1 MDKRL
6 TVLPVLAAQAMLVS
20 CAGSAE
26 TMPSEPARIVAAS
39 GLPVSGQRPG
49 AQQGAHGGD
58 YAGMLRFPAV
68 SDEHIVFSYGNDL
81 WLVPRE
87 GGRAEPLAS
96 PPGQEL
102 FPRFSPD
109 GKSVVFQGNY
119 DGDRDLYT
127 LPIGG
132 GVPERLTHHPANEL
146 PTQWHESGIV
156 YHKNGTA
163 GLGRQEE
170 IFLLSADGGLPQRLP
185 VPYGANGVLSADG
198 QWLAY
203 TPIQRDA
210 RTWKRYRG
218 GMASD
223 IWLFNVNTNESRQIT
238 DWEGTDSL
246 PMWHDGSVYYVSDA
260 GDDHRLNIWRYDV
273 ASGQRSQITNF
284 TDNDVKF
291 PSIHS
296 GDNAAIVFSLGTKL
310 HLLDIAANEVR
321 QVQVTIP
328 GAKPAVR
335 QRTVDAAGQI
345 QAGGISST
353 GQRVVVEARGD
364 IWTIPAENGPP
375 RQITSTSR
383 WAERNPSWSP
393 SGRWIA
399 FASDESGE
407 YNIHVIQSDGGTEPR
422 QLTDISGKYWMSM
435 AWSPDS
441 KTLLALDKSGEMYLI
456 DIESGEASQFDKEP
470 WANMTQ
476 VSWSPDSRY
485 VAYAKGGDNPLTGA
499 IYIYDTDEGTIHQ
512 MTSGFFGDSSPAFS
526 RDGKYLFYTS
536 NREFTSPQYETVGSS
551 FIYANTGRLIAVP
564 LTEEVENPR
573 LIEPDEETWEEDEPE
588 EDKADDADE
597 TAADEATDDEA
608 GDEGEDASDEP
619 AADLSPVQGTWS
631 GKATGLSALGLPQ
644 DELEYTMYI
653 KQLEDGSFV
662 GASESMGESSDY
674 DSVTFDAATGKLV
687 TTSSQQGINSRS
699 EGTLDG
705 DTITGTWSITGP
717 LEGSGPFT
725 ATRQSTEVPDG
736 KIAGAEGGS
745 SGGKKAEVEPTEI
758 VFEGFE
764 ARGFMLPVPA
774 GRFATLVSNNQGHLL
789 YNSLGGGVP
798 SVKLV
803 DLSGD
808 SIEEKTVVTGAQMV
822 DISGD
827 GKKILLAGQG
837 NRWKIADARA
847 GQSMSGAIQPSGLRK
862 QLDPREEWRQLV
874 QDAWRRHRDFFYVQ
888 NMHGVDWDAV
898 YDHYSRMVDHA
909 ASREDVSFII
919 GEMIAELNVGHAYYW
934 GGDVEGQPSENVG
947 LLAVD
952 FELVTQEGEDGE
964 VSGYRIAKMYGG
976 APWDTD
982 ARNPLDVLGVEVSEG
997 DFITHVNGIR
1007 IDTSKDP
1014 WAAFIGTAGQE
1025 TTITVVSS
1033 LTGDEEAV
1041 NERTYTIEPIG
1052 SDAAHRYR
1060 AWVEANRQ
1068 YVQEASD
1075 GKIGYIHVP
1084 DTGVNGQ
1091 NELFR
1096 QFYAQVDKEALIIDD
1111 RWNGGGQIPTR
1122 FIELLNRPRT
1132 NYWYR
1137 RDGKDW
1143 PWPYDS
1149 HQGPKAMLINGS
1161 AGSGGDMFPWLFKHN
1176 NLGPLVGQRTWGG
1189 LVGISTVPSLIDGG
1203 YTAVPNFGFYRADG
1217 TWGIEG
1223 HGVDP
1228 DIEVVD
1234 NPTDLANGDDPQID
1248 AAVAYL
1254 LEAIEREGYQPP
1266 QRPQEPDRSGF
1277 GIDPADR

>member
-1 MDKRL
+1 MNMRVS
-6 TVLPVLAAQAMLVS
+6 VLPVLAAQAMLVS

-26 TMPSEPARIVAAS
+26 ISSSEPARIVAAS
-39 GLPVSGQRPG
+39 GQPLSATRAGL
-49 AQQGAHGGD
+49 QQDGD

-81 WLVPRE
+81 WLVSRD

-96 PPGQEL
+96 PAGQEQ

-109 GKSVVFQGNY
+109 GQHVVFQGNY

-127 LPIGG
+127 LPIDG
-132 GVPERLTHHPANEL
+132 GVPTRVTHHPANES
-146 PTQWHESGIV
+146 PTQWHESGIMFFM
-156 YHKNGTA
+156 GGAA
-163 GLGRQEE
+163 GLGRQQEVYRVSPE
-170 IFLLSADGGLPQRLP
+170 GGLPERMP
-185 VPYGANGVLSADG
+185 IPYGANGVLSDDG

-203 TPIQRDA
+203 TPVQRDA

-223 IWLFNVNTNESRQIT
+223 VWLFNINTNESRQIT

-246 PMWHDGSVYYVSDA
+246 PMWHGDSVFYVSDA

-273 ASGQRSQITNF
+273 ASGNRTQVTNF

-291 PSIHS
+291 PSISS

-310 HLLDIAANEVR
+310 HLLDIDANEVSEIN
-321 QVQVTIP
+321 VTIP
-328 GAKPAVR
+328 GATPAVR
-335 QRTVDAAGQI
+335 SQTVDAAEHL

-353 GQRVVVEARGD
+353 GKRVVVEARGD

-375 RQITSTSR
+375 RQLTDTSR
-383 WAERNPSWSP
+383 WAERNPAWSP

-399 FASDESGE
+399 YASDESGE
-407 YNIHVIQSDGGTEPR
+407 YNIHVTQSDGKGDTR
-422 QLTDISGKYWMSM
+422 QLTDMDGKYWMSM

-441 KTLLALDKSGEMYLI
+441 ESLLAIDKSGEMYLI
-456 DIESGEASQFDKEP
+456 DIESGEANQFDKEP
-470 WANMTQ
+470 MAGVPS

-485 VAYAKGGDNPLTGA
+485 VTYAKTNGNMLTSA
-499 IYIYDTDEGTIHQ
+499 VFIYDTDEATMHQ
-512 MTSGFFGDSSPAFS
+512 VTSGYFGDNWPTFG
-526 RDGKYLFYTS
+526 RDGEYLFYTS
-536 NREFTSPQYETVGSS
+536 NREFTSPQYETVGAS
-551 FIYANTGRLIAVP
+551 FIYANAGRLIAVP
-564 LTEEVENPR
+564 LTEEIENPR
-573 LIEPDEETWEEDEPE
+573 LIEVDEETWEEDEPDDE
-588 EDKADDADE
+588 ESDETSEDADE
-597 TAADEATDDEA
+597 AADEGEGATDEEGDNAEA
-608 GDEGEDASDEP
+608 E
-619 AADLSPVQGTWS
+619 LSPIEGTWA
-631 GKATGLSALGLPQ
+631 GTATGLAALGLPI
-644 DELEYTMYI
+644 DEMEVTMYF
-653 KQLEDGSFV
+653 KQLDDGSFV
-662 GASESMGESSDY
+662 GASESQGETSDY
-674 DSVTFDAATGKLV
+674 DSVTFDEATGKLV
-687 TTSSQQGINSRS
+687 TTSSEGPINSKT
-699 EGTLDG
+699 EATLSG
-705 DTITGTWSITGP
+705 DTLTGTWTISGMM
-717 LEGSGPFT
+717 EGSGPFT

-736 KIAGAEGGS
+736 IISDEAG
-745 SGGKKAEVEPTEI
+745 SGGDDDEVEPTEI
-758 VFEGFE
+758 TFEGFE
-764 ARGFMLPVPA
+764 ARSFALPVSPGA
-774 GRFATLVSNNQGHLL
+774 FSGLVSNNQGHLL
-789 YNSLGGGVP
+789 YNSFGSGAP
-798 SVKLV
+798 TVKII
-803 DLSGD
+803 DMSGD
-808 SIEEKTVVTGAQMV
+808 EIEEKTVVAGAQLV
-822 DISGD
+822 GVSGD

-847 GQSMSGAIQPSGLRK
+847 GQSMSGSISPSDLRK
-862 QLDPREEWRQLV
+862 DLDPREEWRQLV
-874 QDAWRRHRDFFYVQ
+874 QDAWRRHRDFFYVE

-898 YDHYSRMVDHA
+898 YDHYSEMVDHA

-919 GEMIAELNVGHAYYW
+919 GQMISELNVGHAYYW

-947 LLAVD
+947 MLGVD
-952 FELVTQEGEDGE
+952 FEVASEQGEDGE
-964 VSGYRIAKMYGG
+964 VAGFRIVKMYGG

-982 ARNPLDVLGVEVSEG
+982 ARNPLDKLGLDVEEG
-997 DFITHVNGIR
+997 DIITHVNGEPF
-1007 IDTSKDP
+1007 DVSKDP
-1014 WAAFIGTAGQE
+1014 WVAFVGTVGKE
-1025 TTITVVSS
+1025 TTITVVDS
-1033 LTGDEEAV
+1033 LTGDEETV

-1052 SDAAHRYR
+1052 NDQALRYR
-1060 AWVEANRQ
+1060 DWVEANRQ
-1068 YVQEASD
+1068 YVDEASD

-1096 QFYAQVDKEALIIDD
+1096 QFYAQITKDALIIDD

-1137 RDGKDW
+1137 RDGQDW

-1176 NLGPLVGQRTWGG
+1176 DLGPLIGRRTWGG
-1189 LVGISTVPSLIDGG
+1189 LVGISGVPPLIDGG
-1203 YTAVPNFGFYRADG
+1203 YTAVPNFGFYRTDG

-1228 DIEVVD
+1228 DIDVID
-1234 NPTDLANGDDPQID
+1234 DPTMLANGQDPQMD
-1248 AAVAYL
+1248 AAVEYL
-1254 LEAIEREGYQPP
+1254 LEAIEREGYEPP

>member
-1 MDKRL
+1 MDMRL
-6 TVLPVLAAQAMLVS
+6 SVVPFLAAQAMLVS

-26 TMPSEPARIVAAS
+26 VSNQPARIVAAS
-39 GLPVSGQRPG
+39 GLPVSTQQ
-49 AQQGAHGGD
+49 AQLDSDD

-68 SDEHIVFSYGNDL
+68 SDEHVVFAYGNDL

-87 GGRAEPLAS
+87 GGQAVPLAS

-102 FPRFSPD
+102 FPRFSPEGD
-109 GKSVVFQGNY
+109 HIVFQGNY

-132 GVPERLTHHPANEL
+132 GVPERLSHHPANEQ
-146 PTQWHESGIV
+146 PNQWHDSGIL
-156 YHKNGTA
+156 YHKSGTA
-163 GLGRQEE
+163 GLGRQQEVYRV
-170 IFLLSADGGLPQRLP
+170 SAEGGLPERMP
-185 VPYGANGVLSADG
+185 VPYGANGVLSEDG
-198 QWLAY
+198 QWIAY
-203 TPIQRDA
+203 TPVQRDA

-223 IWLFNVNTNESRQIT
+223 IWLFNINTNESRQIT
-238 DWEGTDSL
+238 EWEGTDSL
-246 PMWHDGSVYYVSDA
+246 PMWHDGAVYYVSDA
-260 GDDHRLNIWRYDV
+260 GPEHRLNIWSYDV
-273 ASGQRSQITNF
+273 ASGERNQVTNF

-296 GDNAAIVFSLGTKL
+296 GENAAIVFSLGENL
-310 HLLDIAANEVR
+310 HLLDIEANEVS

-328 GAKPAVR
+328 GARPAVR
-335 QRTVDAAGQI
+335 SRTVDAAQII

-353 GQRVVVEARGD
+353 GKRVVVEARGD

-375 RQITSTSR
+375 RQLTDSSR

-399 FASDESGE
+399 YASDESGE
-407 YNIHVIQSDGGTEPR
+407 YNIHVVQSDGGTEPR
-422 QLTDISGKYWMSM
+422 QLTDMDGKYWMSM

-441 KTLLALDKSGEMYLI
+441 DTLLAMDKSGEMYLI
-456 DIESGEASQFDKEP
+456 DIESGDATMFDREP
-470 WANMTQ
+470 WANMTA

-485 VAYAKGGDNPLTGA
+485 IAYSKTTDNPLTSA
-499 IYIYDTDEGTIHQ
+499 IYIYDTDEDMIHQ
-512 MTSGFFGDSSPAFS
+512 VTSGFFGDASPAFS
-526 RDGKYLFYTS
+526 RDGEYLFYTS
-536 NREFTSPQYETVGSS
+536 NREFTAPQYESVGSS
-551 FIYANTGRLIAVP
+551 FIYTNTGRLIAVP
-564 LTEEVENPR
+564 LTDEVENPR
-573 LIEPDEETWEEDEPE
+573 LIEPDEETWEEE
-588 EDKADDADE
+588 EEDADE
-597 TAADEATDDEA
+597 ADESAE
-608 GDEGEDASDEP
+608 ASDDQ
-619 AADLSPVQGTWS
+619 AAEDGEEASQDQDADRSPIQGTWE
-631 GKATGLSALGLPQ
+631 GKATGLSALGMPQ

-653 KQLEDGSFV
+653 MQLDDGSFV

-674 DSVTFDAATGKLV
+674 DSVTFDEDTGKLV
-687 TTSSQQGINSRS
+687 TTSSQGPISSKS
-699 EGTLDG
+699 EGTLNG

-717 LEGSGPFT
+717 IEGSGPFT
-725 ATRQSTEVPDG
+725 ATRQSTEVPDDV
-736 KIAGAEGGS
+736 IENTEGG
-745 SGGKKAEVEPTEI
+745 GGSEGGDVEPVEI

-764 ARGFMLPVPA
+764 ARGFMLPIGA
-774 GRFATLVSNNQGHLL
+774 GRFATLTSNNQGHLL
-789 YNSLGGGVP
+789 YNSFGSGVP
-798 SVKLV
+798 SVKIV

-808 SIEEKTVVTGAQMV
+808 EIEEKTVVSGAQMV
-822 DISGD
+822 GISGD

-862 QLDPREEWRQLV
+862 HVEPREEWRQLV
-874 QDAWRRHRDFFYVQ
+874 QDAWRRHRDFFYVE

-898 YDHYSRMVDHA
+898 YDHYSAMVDHA

-934 GGDVEGQPSENVG
+934 GGDVEGQPNQNVG
-947 LLAVD
+947 MLAVD
-952 FELVTQEGEDGE
+952 FELATEQGEDGE
-964 VSGYRIAKMYGG
+964 VSAYRIAKMYGG

-982 ARNPLDVLGVEVSEG
+982 ARNPLDVQGVEVDEG
-997 DFITHVNGIR
+997 DYITHVNGVE

-1014 WAAFIGTAGQE
+1014 WAAFIGTAGRE

-1033 LTGDEEAV
+1033 LTGDEETV

-1052 SDAAHRYR
+1052 NDAAHRYR
-1060 AWVEANRQ
+1060 HWVEANRQ
-1068 YVQEASD
+1068 YVDEASN
-1075 GKIGYIHVP
+1075 GSIGYIHVP
-1084 DTGVNGQ
+1084 DTGANGQ

-1096 QFYAQVDKEALIIDD
+1096 QFYAQVEKDALIIDD

-1176 NLGPLVGQRTWGG
+1176 DLGPLIGMRTWGG
-1189 LVGISTVPSLIDGG
+1189 LVGISGVPPLIDGG
-1203 YTAVPNFGFYRADG
+1203 YTAVPNFGFYRTDG
-1217 TWGIEG
+1217 SWGIEG

-1228 DIEVVD
+1228 DIMVVD
-1234 NPTDLANGDDPQID
+1234 NPTDLAQGVDPQID
-1248 AAVAYL
+1248 AAVEYL
-1254 LEAIEREGYQPP
+1254 LDAVEREGYERPE
-1266 QRPQEPDRSGF
+1266 RPQEPDRSGF

>member
-6 TVLPVLAAQAMLVS
+6 TVVPVLAAQAMLVS

-26 TMPSEPARIVAAS
+26 TSTAEPARIVAAS
-39 GLPVSGQRPG
+39 GQPLSARQAGD
-49 AQQGAHGGD
+49 QQDGD

-81 WLVPRE
+81 WLVSRD

-109 GKSVVFQGNY
+109 GQHVVFQGNY

-127 LPIGG
+127 LPIEG
-132 GVPERLTHHPANEL
+132 GVPERVTHHPSNET
-146 PTQWHESGIV
+146 PTQWHDSGV
-156 YHKNGTA
+156 MFFMSGTA
-163 GLGRQEE
+163 GLGRQQEV
-170 IFLLSADGGLPQRLP
+170 FRVPADGGLPERMP
-185 VPYGANGVLSADG
+185 VPYGANGVLNDDG
-198 QWLAY
+198 TWLAY

-223 IWLFNVNTNESRQIT
+223 VWLFNINTNESRQIT

-246 PMWHDGSVYYVSDA
+246 PMWHGDSVYYVSDA

-273 ASGQRSQITNF
+273 DSGERAQVTNF

-291 PSIHS
+291 PSITG

-310 HLLDIAANEVR
+310 HLLDLDANEVSE
-321 QVQVTIP
+321 VNVTIP

-335 QRTVDAAGQI
+335 PRTVDAADHI

-353 GQRVVVEARGD
+353 GKRVVVEARGD

-375 RQITSTSR
+375 RQLTDTSR
-383 WAERNPSWSP
+383 WAERNPAWSP

-399 FASDESGE
+399 YASDESGE
-407 YNIHVIQSDGGTEPR
+407 YNIHLVQSDGKGETR
-422 QLTDISGKYWMSM
+422 QLTDMDGKYWMSM

-441 KTLLALDKSGEMYLI
+441 KTLLAIDKSGEMYLI
-456 DIESGEASQFDKEP
+456 DVESGEANQFDKEP
-470 WANMTQ
+470 MANVPS

-485 VAYAKGGDNPLTGA
+485 VTYAKTEGNMLTAA
-499 IYIYDTDEGTIHQ
+499 IFIHDTEDGTTHQ
-512 MTSGFFGDSSPAFS
+512 VTSGYFGDGSPVFG

-536 NREFTSPQYETVGSS
+536 NREFTSPQYETVGAS
-551 FIYANTGRLIAVP
+551 FIYANAGRLIAVP

-573 LIEPDEETWEEDEPE
+573 LVEVDEETWEEDKPE
-588 EDKADDADE
+588 DEDAEESSDEADE
-597 TAADEATDDEA
+597 SADEGE
-608 GDEGEDASDEP
+608 GDEGDEA
-619 AADLSPVQGTWS
+619 AADLSPIEGTWA
-631 GKATGLSALGLPQ
+631 GTATGLAALGLPM
-644 DELEYTMYI
+644 DELEVTMYF
-653 KQLEDGSFV
+653 KKLDDGTFV
-662 GASESMGESSDY
+662 GASESQGETSDY
-674 DSVTFDAATGKLV
+674 DSVTFDEATGKLV
-687 TTSSQQGINSRS
+687 TTSS
-699 EGTLDG
+699 EGPMTSKTEATLSG
-705 DTITGTWSITGP
+705 DTLTGTWSISGP

-736 KIAGAEGGS
+736 IISDEAG
-745 SGGKKAEVEPTEI
+745 SGGDDGEVEPTEI
-758 VFEGFE
+758 TFEGFE
-764 ARGFMLPVPA
+764 ARSFALPVAA
-774 GRFATLVSNNQGHLL
+774 GSFNGLVSNNQGHLL
-789 YNSLGGGVP
+789 YNSFGGGAP
-798 SVKLV
+798 TVKII
-803 DLSGD
+803 DMSGD
-808 SIEEKTVVTGAQMV
+808 EIEEKTVVAGAQMV
-822 DISGD
+822 DVSGD
-827 GKKILLAGQG
+827 GKKILLAGAG

-847 GQSMSGAIQPSGLRK
+847 GQSMSGALSPNDLRK

-874 QDAWRRHRDFFYVQ
+874 QDAWRRHRDFFYVE

-898 YDHYSRMVDHA
+898 YDHYSQMVDHA

-947 LLAVD
+947 LLGVD
-952 FELVTQEGEDGE
+952 FEAVTENGEDGE
-964 VSGYRIAKMYGG
+964 ASGFRITKMYGG

-982 ARNPLDVLGVEVSEG
+982 ARNPLDTLGVDVEEG
-997 DFITHVNGIR
+997 DIITHVNGKPV
-1007 IDTSKDP
+1007 DASKDP
-1014 WAAFIGTAGQE
+1014 WAAFIGTVGQQ
-1025 TTITVVSS
+1025 TTITVVDS
-1033 LTGDEEAV
+1033 LTGDEEAI

-1052 SDAAHRYR
+1052 NDQALRYR
-1060 AWVEANRQ
+1060 DWVESNRQ
-1068 YVQEASD
+1068 YVEEASD

-1096 QFYAQVDKEALIIDD
+1096 QFYAQIQKDALIIDD

-1176 NLGPLVGQRTWGG
+1176 DLGPLIGRRTWGG
-1189 LVGISTVPSLIDGG
+1189 LVGISGVPPLIDGG

-1228 DIEVVD
+1228 DIDVMD
-1234 NPTDLANGDDPQID
+1234 DPTKLAGGEDPQID
-1248 AAVAYL
+1248 AAVDYL

-1266 QRPQEPDRSGF
+1266 QRPEEPDRSGF

>member
-1 MDKRL
+1 MDMRL
-6 TVLPVLAAQAMLVS
+6 SVLPVLAAQAMLVS

-26 TMPSEPARIVAAS
+26 VSSEPARIIAAS
-39 GLPVSGQRPG
+39 GMPVS
-49 AQQGAHGGD
+49 AQQGGGQDALTPGD

-68 SDEHIVFSYGNDL
+68 SEQHVVFSYGNDL
-81 WLVPRE
+81 WIVPRE
-87 GGRAEPLAS
+87 GGRATPLAS

-102 FPRFSPD
+102 YARFSPD
-109 GKSVVFQGNY
+109 GQHVAFQGNY
-119 DGDRDLYT
+119 DGDRDIYR
-127 LPIGG
+127 LPITG
-132 GVPERLTHHPANEL
+132 GVPERLTHHPANER
-146 PTQWHESGIV
+146 PTQWSSEGIV

-170 IFLLSADGGLPQRLP
+170 IFLLSADGGLAERLP
-185 VPYGANGVLSADG
+185 IPYGANGVLSDDG

-203 TPIQRDA
+203 TPIQRDL

-223 IWLFNVNTNESRQIT
+223 IWLFNVDTNESRQIT

-246 PMWHDGSVYYVSDA
+246 PMWHDGTVYYVSDA
-260 GDDHRLNIWRYDV
+260 GEDHRLNIWSYDV
-273 ASGQRSQITNF
+273 STGERAQITSF

-296 GDNAAIVFSLGTKL
+296 GENPAIVFSLGTKL
-310 HLLDIAANEVR
+310 HLLDLAANEIR
-321 QVQVTIP
+321 EVQVAIP

-335 QRTVDAAGQI
+335 DRTVDAANLI
-345 QAGGISST
+345 QAGGVSST

-383 WAERNPSWSP
+383 WAERNPAWSP

-399 FASDESGE
+399 YASDESGE
-407 YNIHVIQSDGGTEPR
+407 YNIHVVQSDGKTEPR
-422 QLTDISGKYWMSM
+422 QLTDMTGKYWMAM
-435 AWSPDS
+435 EWSPDS
-441 KTLLALDKSGEMYLI
+441 EALLALDKSGEMYLI
-456 DIESGEASQFDKEP
+456 DVESGEASQFDKEP

-485 VAYAKGGDNPLTGA
+485 ITYSKGGENPLTSA
-499 IYIYDTDEGTIHQ
+499 IYIYDTEEDTIHQ
-512 MTSGFFGDSSPAFS
+512 VTSGFFGDGSPTFS
-526 RDGKYLFYTS
+526 RDGEYLFYTS
-536 NREFTSPQYETVGSS
+536 NREFTSPQYETVGAS
-551 FIYANTGRLIAVP
+551 FIYTNTGRIIAVP

-573 LIEPDEETWEEDEPE
+573 LIEPDEETWEEEEEETEDSAEASDE
-588 EDKADDADE
+588 
-597 TAADEATDDEA
+597 EATDDE
-608 GDEGEDASDEP
+608 GDDAAEDE
-619 AADLSPVQGTWS
+619 AADLSPIEGTWA
-631 GKATGLSALGLPQ
+631 GKATGLAALGMPQ
-644 DELEYTMYI
+644 DELELTMYF
-653 KQLEDGSFV
+653 KRLDDGTFV
-662 GASESMGESSDY
+662 GASESMGETSDY
-674 DSVTFDAATGKLV
+674 DSVTFDEATGKLV
-687 TTSSQQGINSRS
+687 TTSTQGPLTSKS
-699 EGTLDG
+699 EATLSG
-705 DTITGTWSITGP
+705 DTLTGTWSISGP
-717 LEGSGPFT
+717 IEGSGPFT
-725 ATRQSTEVPDG
+725 ATRQSTEVPDDV
-736 KIAGAEGGS
+736 IENTEGG
-745 SGGKKAEVEPTEI
+745 GGEDGEVEPTEI

-764 ARGFMLPVPA
+764 ARGFALPVAA

-789 YNSLGGGVP
+789 YNSFGGGVP
-798 SVKLV
+798 SVKII
-803 DLSGD
+803 DMSGD
-808 SIEEKTVVTGAQMV
+808 SIEEKTVVSGAQMV

-847 GQSMSGAIQPSGLRK
+847 GQSMSGAIQPNGLRK
-862 QLDPREEWRQLV
+862 HLEPREEWRQLV
-874 QDAWRRHRDFFYVQ
+874 QDAWRRHRDFLYVE

-898 YDHYSRMVDHA
+898 YDHYSAMVDHA
-909 ASREDVSFII
+909 ANREDVSFII

-947 LLAVD
+947 MLAVD
-952 FELVTQEGEDGE
+952 FELATETDEDGNDH
-964 VSGYRIAKMYGG
+964 SAYRIAKMYGG

-982 ARNPLDVLGVEVSEG
+982 ARNPLDVLGVQVSEG
-997 DFITHVNGIR
+997 DYITHVNGIA

-1014 WAAFIGTAGQE
+1014 WAAFIGTAGRE

-1033 LTGDEEAV
+1033 LTGDEETV

-1052 SDAAHRYR
+1052 NDSAHRYR

-1068 YVQEASD
+1068 YVEDASD

-1096 QFYAQVDKEALIIDD
+1096 QFYAQVEKEALIIDD

-1176 NLGPLVGQRTWGG
+1176 DLGPLIGMRTWGG
-1189 LVGISTVPSLIDGG
+1189 LVGISGVPPLIDGG
-1203 YTAVPNFGFYRADG
+1203 YTAVPNFGFYRTDG

-1228 DIEVVD
+1228 DIMVVD
-1234 NPTDLANGDDPQID
+1234 NPTDLANGSDPQID
-1248 AAVAYL
+1248 AAVTYL
-1254 LEAIEREGYQPP
+1254 LEAIEREGYERP
-1266 QRPQEPDRSGF
+1266 QRPAEPDRSGF

>member
-1 MDKRL
+1 MDMRL

-26 TMPSEPARIVAAS
+26 ISTTEPARIVAAS
-39 GLPVSGQRPG
+39 GQPRSATQAGG
-49 AQQGAHGGD
+49 QQGRQQQGGD
-58 YAGMLRFPAV
+58 YAGMLRFPAI
-68 SDEHIVFSYGNDL
+68 SDDNIVFSYGNDL
-81 WLVPRE
+81 WLVPRD

-109 GKSVVFQGNY
+109 GQSVVFQGNY

-127 LPIGG
+127 LPING
-132 GVPERLTHHPANEL
+132 GVPQRVTHHPANEQ
-146 PTQWHESGIV
+146 PTQWHDSGILFFMS
-156 YHKNGTA
+156 GTA
-163 GLGRQEE
+163 GLGRQQEVFRVSPE
-170 IFLLSADGGLPQRLP
+170 GGLPERLP
-185 VPYGANGVLSADG
+185 VPYGANGVLSDDG

-223 IWLFNVNTNESRQIT
+223 IWLFNINTNESRQIT

-246 PMWHDGSVYYVSDA
+246 PMWHDNSVYYVSDA

-273 ASGQRSQITNF
+273 GSGERTQVTNF
-284 TDNDVKF
+284 TDDDVKF
-291 PSIHS
+291 PSITS

-321 QVQVTIP
+321 EVQVTIP
-328 GAKPAVR
+328 GATPAVR
-335 QRTVDAAGQI
+335 ERTVDAARFI

-375 RQITSTSR
+375 RQLTNSSR
-383 WAERNPSWSP
+383 WAERNPAWSP

-399 FASDESGE
+399 YASDESGE
-407 YNIHVIQSDGGTEPR
+407 YNIHLIQSDGKTEPR
-422 QLTDISGKYWMSM
+422 QLTDMDGKYWMSM
-435 AWSPDS
+435 SWSPDS
-441 KTLLALDKSGEMYLI
+441 ESLLAMDKSGEMYLI
-456 DIESGEASQFDKEP
+456 DIESGDASMIDKEP
-470 WANMTQ
+470 MANVPS

-485 VAYAKGGDNPLTGA
+485 IAYGKSGDNMLTAA
-499 IYIYDTDEGTIHQ
+499 IHIYDTEDGAIHQ
-512 MTSGFFGDSSPAFS
+512 VTSGFFGDGSPVFS
-526 RDGKYLFYTS
+526 RDGEYLFYTS
-536 NREFTSPQYETVGSS
+536 NREFTSPQYESVGAS

-564 LTEEVENPR
+564 LNDEVENPR
-573 LIEPDEETWEEDEPE
+573 LVEPDEETWEEDKPDDE
-588 EDKADDADE
+588 E
-597 TAADEATDDEA
+597 ADEASDDAEAGEGDDEA
-608 GDEGEDASDEP
+608 DSDEP
-619 AADLSPVQGTWS
+619 AADLSPIQGTWS
-631 GKATGLSALGLPQ
+631 AKATGLAALGLPD
-644 DELEYTMYI
+644 DELEFTFYI
-653 KQLEDGSFV
+653 KELEDGTFV
-662 GASESMGESSDY
+662 GASETQGEVQAY
-674 DSVTFDAATGKLV
+674 DSVTFDEASGKIV
-687 TTSSQQGINSRS
+687 TTSSQGPISSKS
-699 EGTLDG
+699 EGTLNG
-705 DTITGTWSITGP
+705 DTITGTWNITGP
-717 LEGSGPFT
+717 IEGSGPYT
-725 ATRQSTEVPDG
+725 ATRQSTEIADG
-736 KIAGAEGGS
+736 KIDDDAAS
-745 SGGKKAEVEPTEI
+745 SGGKDGKVEPVEI

-764 ARGFMLPVPA
+764 ARGFMLPVAA
-774 GRFATLVSNNQGHLL
+774 GQFNNLLSNNSGHLL
-789 YNSLGGGVP
+789 YNSFGGGAP
-798 SVKLV
+798 SVKIV

-808 SIEEKTVVTGAQMV
+808 EIEEKTVVSGAQMI

-827 GKKILLAGQG
+827 GKKILLAGGG

-847 GQSMSGAIQPSGLRK
+847 GQSMSGALQPNGLRK
-862 QLDPREEWRQLV
+862 HVEPREEWRQLV
-874 QDAWRRHRDFFYVQ
+874 QDAWRRHRDFFYVE

-898 YDHYSRMVDHA
+898 YDHYSQMVDHA
-909 ASREDVSFII
+909 ASREDIGFII

-947 LLAVD
+947 LLGVD
-952 FELVTQEGEDGE
+952 FEVASEDGEDGE
-964 VSGYRIAKMYGG
+964 VSGFRIAKMYGG

-982 ARNPLDVLGVEVSEG
+982 ARNPLDKLGLDVEEG
-997 DFITHVNGIR
+997 DYITHVNGVAV
-1007 IDTSKDP
+1007 DTSTDP
-1014 WAAFIGTAGQE
+1014 WAAFIGTAGKQ
-1025 TTITVVSS
+1025 TTITVVDS

-1041 NERTYTIEPIG
+1041 NERTYTIEPLG
-1052 SDAAHRYR
+1052 SDQNLRYR
-1060 AWVEANRQ
+1060 DWVEANRQ
-1068 YVQEASD
+1068 YVEEASD

-1096 QFYAQVDKEALIIDD
+1096 QFYAQIEKDALIIDD

-1143 PWPYDS
+1143 AWPYDS

-1176 NLGPLVGQRTWGG
+1176 ELGPLIGQRTWGG
-1189 LVGISTVPSLIDGG
+1189 LVGISGVPPLIDGG
-1203 YTAVPNFGFYRADG
+1203 YTAVPNFGFYRTDG

-1228 DIEVVD
+1228 DMPVVD
-1234 NPTDLANGDDPQID
+1234 NPTDLANGTDPQID
-1248 AAVAYL
+1248 EAVDYL
-1254 LEAIEREGYQPP
+1254 LGAIEREGYKRPE
-1266 QRPQEPDRSGF
+1266 RPQEPNRSGF
-1277 GIDPADR
+1277 GIDPNDR

>member
-6 TVLPVLAAQAMLVS
+6 TVLPVLAAQALLVS

-26 TMPSEPARIVAAS
+26 VGTSEPARIVA
-39 GLPVSGQRPG
+39 VSGQPLSARQEG
-49 AQQGAHGGD
+49 NQQQASD

-81 WLVPRE
+81 WLVSRD
-87 GGRAEPLAS
+87 GGQAVPLAS

-109 GKSVVFQGNY
+109 GRSVVFQGNY

-132 GVPERLTHHPANEL
+132 GVPTRVTHHPSNEQ
-146 PTQWHESGIV
+146 PTQWHDSGILFFMS
-156 YHKNGTA
+156 GTA
-163 GLGRQEE
+163 GLGRQQEV
-170 IFLLSADGGLPQRLP
+170 FRVSPQGGLPERLP
-185 VPYGANGVLSADG
+185 VPYGANGVLNDDG

-223 IWLFNVNTNESRQIT
+223 IWLFNINTNESRQVT

-246 PMWHDGSVYYVSDA
+246 PMWHGDSLYYVSDA
-260 GDDHRLNIWRYDV
+260 GDDHRLNIWRYDL
-273 ASGQRSQITNF
+273 ASGDKTQVTNF

-291 PSIHS
+291 PSIS
-296 GDNAAIVFSLGTKL
+296 EGEGGAIVFSLGTKL
-310 HLLDIAANEVR
+310 HLLDLAANEVSE
-321 QVQVTIP
+321 VQVTIP
-328 GAKPAVR
+328 GATPAVR
-335 QRTVDAAGQI
+335 TKTIDASGFL

-353 GQRVVVEARGD
+353 GKRVVVEARGD
-364 IWTIPAENGPP
+364 IWTLPAENGPP
-375 RQITSTSR
+375 RQLTDTSR
-383 WAERNPSWSP
+383 WAERNPAWSP
-393 SGRWIA
+393 SGQWIA

-407 YNIHVIQSDGGTEPR
+407 YNIHVVQSDGGTEPR
-422 QLTDISGKYWMSM
+422 QLTDMDGKYWMTM

-441 KTLLALDKSGEMYLI
+441 KTLLAVDKSGEMYLI
-456 DIESGEASQFDKEP
+456 DIESGEATLFDTEP
-470 WANMTQ
+470 YAN
-476 VSWSPDSRY
+476 VPSVRWSPDSRWIT
-485 VAYAKGGDNPLTGA
+485 YAKGGDNMLTAA
-499 IYIYDTDEGTIHQ
+499 IHIYDTQDGTNHQ
-512 MTSGFFGDSSPAFS
+512 VTSGYFGDGWPVFS
-526 RDGKYLFYTS
+526 GDGEYLFYTS

-551 FIYANTGRLIAVP
+551 FVYANAGRLIAVP

-573 LIEPDEETWEEDEPE
+573 LIEVDEETWEEDEPE
-588 EDKADDADE
+588 DSDEADDSDE
-597 TAADEATDDEA
+597 ETADEAAE
-608 GDEGEDASDEP
+608 EGEGDAAADD
-619 AADLSPVQGTWS
+619 AADLSPIQGTWE
-631 GKATGLSALGLPQ
+631 GTATGLAALGLPM
-644 DELEYTMYI
+644 DELEVTMYF
-653 KQLEDGSFV
+653 KKLEDGSFV
-662 GASESMGESSDY
+662 GASESMGELSDY
-674 DSVTFDAATGKLV
+674 DSVTFDEDTGKLV
-687 TTSSQQGINSRS
+687 TTSSEQGINSKT
-699 EGTLDG
+699 EATLNG
-705 DTITGTWSITGP
+705 DTLTGTWSISGP

-725 ATRQSTEVPDG
+725 ATRQGTEVPDG
-736 KIAGAEGGS
+736 KIDGAEGG
-745 SGGKKAEVEPTEI
+745 GGKGKDGKAEPVEI
-758 VFEGFE
+758 DFDGFE
-764 ARGFMLPVPA
+764 ARGFMLPVSA
-774 GRFATLVSNNQGHLL
+774 GNFNNLLSNDGGDLL
-789 YNSLGGGVP
+789 YNSFGSGAP

-808 SIEEKTVVTGAQMV
+808 EIEEKTVVAGAQMV

-837 NRWKIADARA
+837 NQWKIADAKP
-847 GQSMSGAIQPSGLRK
+847 GQTMSGSIQPSGLRK
-862 QLDPREEWRQLV
+862 RVEPREEWRQLV
-874 QDAWRRHRDFFYVQ
+874 QDAWRRHRDFFYVE

-898 YDHYSRMVDHA
+898 YDHYSQMVDHA
-909 ASREDVSFII
+909 ASREDVGFII
-919 GEMIAELNVGHAYYW
+919 GEMISELNVGHAYYW
-934 GGDVEGQPSENVG
+934 GGDVEGQPSQNVG
-947 LLAVD
+947 MLGVD
-952 FELVTQEGEDGE
+952 FEVASEQGEDGQAT
-964 VSGYRIAKMYGG
+964 GFRIARMYGG

-982 ARNPLDVLGVEVSEG
+982 ARNPLDVLGVDVEEG
-997 DFITHVNGIR
+997 DIITHVNGKPV
-1007 IDTSKDP
+1007 DTSTDP
-1014 WAAFIGTAGQE
+1014 WAAFVGTAGKQ
-1025 TTITVVSS
+1025 TTITVVDA
-1033 LTGDEEAV
+1033 LTGDEEAI

-1052 SDAAHRYR
+1052 DDQALRYR
-1060 AWVEANRQ
+1060 HWVEANRQ
-1068 YVQEASD
+1068 YVDEASD

-1096 QFYAQVDKEALIIDD
+1096 QFYAQIDKDALIIDD

-1143 PWPYDS
+1143 AWPYDS

-1176 NLGPLVGQRTWGG
+1176 DLGPLVGKRTWGG
-1189 LVGISTVPSLIDGG
+1189 LVGISGVPPLIDGG
-1203 YTAVPNFGFYRADG
+1203 YTAVPNFGFYRTDG

-1234 NPTDLANGDDPQID
+1234 DPTALASGQDPQID
-1248 AAVAYL
+1248 AAVEYL
-1254 LEAIEREGYQPP
+1254 LEAIEREGYQRP
-1266 QRPQEPDRSGF
+1266 QRPAEPDRSGF
-1277 GIDPADR
+1277 GIDPGDR